1 MTPRG
6 EQQLITEL
14 QVISQ
19 YLMRIAN
26 SLEKKAGEDPIASFQ
41 TEKCHAPG
49 CSLDF
54 YHSGPHNEALKG
66 LPE

>member
-26 SLEKKAGEDPIASFQ
+26 SLEKKAGEDPIAVVA
-41 TEKCHAPG
+41 EK
-49 CSLDF
+49 SEDT
-54 YHSGPHNEALKG
+54 SSQ
-66 LPE
+66 